1 MWYLPGEVRRE
12 RCTVLPRRR
21 KEMALRLLRST
32 TKVTRGGQQRRS
44 SGSPRATSVT
54 LGSVQ
59 GGGHRSGLVQQRAW
73 RRRWLRTAGA
83 LGGFKPKRRMG
94 EGENGARLGVWKR
107 KKEGLAAGKDVLPV
121 EAGGV
126 GRAPGGGGSGWG
138 KTGEEKPLTG
148 GSAQNKNRNSKIFN
162 WTELNWSKNYLPQL
176 KQFPI
181 KYGVE

>member
-1 MWYLPGEVRRE
+1 LVASSQSGEWERE
-12 RCTVLPRRR
+12 R
-21 KEMALRLLRST
+21 M
-32 TKVTRGGQQRRS
+32 
-44 SGSPRATSVT
+44 
-54 LGSVQ
+54 
-59 GGGHRSGLVQQRAW
+59 
-73 RRRWLRTAGA
+73 
-83 LGGFKPKRRMG
+83 
-94 EGENGARLGVWKR
+94 GARLGVWKR

>member
-1 MWYLPGEVRRE
+1 
-12 RCTVLPRRR
+12 
-21 KEMALRLLRST
+21 MALRLLRST

-94 EGENGARLGVWKR
+94 ERENGGPTRRVEEEEGGPGGRQRRL
-107 KKEGLAAGKDVLPV
+107 
-121 EAGGV
+121 AGG
-126 GRAPGGGGSGWG
+126 GGWCRAGTGGGGSGWG